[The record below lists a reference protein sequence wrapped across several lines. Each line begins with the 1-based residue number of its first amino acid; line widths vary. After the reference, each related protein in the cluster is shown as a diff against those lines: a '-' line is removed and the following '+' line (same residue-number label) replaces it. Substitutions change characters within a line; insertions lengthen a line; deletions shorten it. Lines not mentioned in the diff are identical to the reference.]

1 MGISEGGLAMLAN
14 EGVFRRRGWGGGF
27 TLVELL
33 VVIGIIAVLIALLMP
48 ALSIARQQALRTQCA
63 AQIQQVMAMVNNHAV
78 NHHGYVPLVGILAVS
93 EVTPAGL
100 NDAGR
105 NNYDYVNYSPLGVQW
120 AQMCFPAALSVE
132 MGDTRISQ
140 ATTIDQMNVAQMDPN
155 GFLRIF
161 RCPCNLPEPGP
172 LYGPALY
179 MVNPAT
185 VNGPDIAWLESQS
198 YIYNEAALGWDDSMN
213 RSRGKLARINLQSQ
227 TMLMA
232 DGLGGNVTRAYYG
245 FSTVYNKVPY
255 GPITL
260 GDALAGNGKAGDP
273 QNFDPG
279 RHRGLM
285 NVGFFDGHVE
295 TRAVSVG
302 DLTDIYLNGP

>member
-1 MGISEGGLAMLAN
+1 MDICTGGLAMSAN
-14 EGVFRRRGWGGGF
+14 DRAFRRRGLVGGF

-33 VVIGIIAVLIALLMP
+33 VVIGIIAVLIGLLMP
-48 ALSIARQQALRTQCA
+48 ALNIARQQALRTQCA
-63 AQIQQVMAMVNNHAV
+63 AQIRQVLAMVNNHAV
-78 NHHGYVPLVGILAVS
+78 SHHGYVPLVGLLAVG

-105 NNYDYVNYSPLGVQW
+105 NNYDYVNYTPVGVQW
-120 AQMCFPAALSVE
+120 ALMCFPAALSVE
-132 MGDTRISQ
+132 LGDTRIAQ
-140 ATTIDQMNVAQMDPN
+140 ATTIDQMNVAQLDPN

-198 YIYNEAALGWDDSMN
+198 YIYNEAALGWDDGMN
-213 RSRGKLARINLQSQ
+213 RSRGQLSKITSQGQ

-232 DGLGGNVTRAYYG
+232 DGLGGNTTRTYYG

-260 GDALAGNGKAGDP
+260 GDALAGDGMAGDP

-279 RHRGLM
+279 RHRGMM
-285 NVGFFDGHVE
+285 NVGFSTGMW
-295 TRAVSVG
+295 RRG
-302 DLTDIYLNGP
+302 R

>member
-1 MGISEGGLAMLAN
+1 
-14 EGVFRRRGWGGGF
+14 
-27 TLVELL
+27 
-33 VVIGIIAVLIALLMP
+33 
-48 ALSIARQQALRTQCA
+48 
-63 AQIQQVMAMVNNHAV
+63 
-78 NHHGYVPLVGILAVS
+78 
-93 EVTPAGL
+93 
-100 NDAGR
+100 
-105 NNYDYVNYSPLGVQW
+105 VQW
-120 AQMCFPAALSVE
+120 ALMCFTASLSVE
-132 MGDTRISQ
+132 LGDTRIYQ
-140 ATTIDQMNVAQMDPN
+140 ASTIDQMNVAQMDPN

-213 RSRGKLARINLQSQ
+213 RSRGQLSKINSQSQ

-232 DGLGGNVTRAYYG
+232 DGLGGNPTRTYYG
-245 FSTVYNKVPY
+245 FSTVYNKAPF

-260 GDALAGNGKAGDP
+260 GDALAGDAMAGDP
-273 QNFDPG
+273 QNFDPT
-279 RHRGLM
+279 RHRGMM
-285 NVGFFDGHVE
+285 NIGFFDGHVE

-302 DLTDIYLNGP
+302 DLTNIYLKGP